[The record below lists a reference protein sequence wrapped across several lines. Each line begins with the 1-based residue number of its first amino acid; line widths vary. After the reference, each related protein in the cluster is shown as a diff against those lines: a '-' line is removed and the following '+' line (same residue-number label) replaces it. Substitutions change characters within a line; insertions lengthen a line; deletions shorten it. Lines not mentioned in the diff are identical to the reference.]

1 MNLAGAQREEEM
13 AKRREEKAKKRGDAL
28 SHRQMC
34 LCRRSLPAHNTAAT
48 DPPPHPQPSRP
59 AWNKVDQLSRERINT
74 DTDHISVVPATY
86 WWIQIRYFAPNWHFS
101 LAPAQALTVTTPG
114 QSPCA
119 SFIGACPAS
128 PSAPTAQQ
136 LNSSTAQ
143 QLNSSTDQQIYRSTA
158 RGAEEGT
165 TEASE

>member
-86 WWIQIRYFAPNWHFS
+86 WHFS

-119 SFIGACPAS
+119 SFIGTCPAS

-136 LNSSTAQ
+136 LNSSTDLQ
-143 QLNSSTDQQIYRSTA
+143 INSSR
-158 RGAEEGT
+158 RGRRKNG
-165 TEASE
+165 SE